1 MLARAAI
8 RALRTPGLRTTPATC
23 RIASSTVWIRSM
35 ARNNRPPNSA
45 PKKPAE
51 SSNTVNAPI
60 GKPGGSAPNSNQQ
73 PPKSIDRRPDFPKN
87 SEIGKGAAG
96 AVGGAGAGAFNAASR
111 KGEEKEF
118 SEKQT
123 EFKTGASS
131 SENTAPQATSQS
143 ATDPAEAHAPSQP
156 LPDLTRGIPSTLE
169 YETTGSTSKSP
180 LKLNLTEAEEP
191 EAPGGGGRGR
201 GELPAS
207 AYVSSSEKKRLR
219 FANYMYAMFAVL
231 SVTGTV
237 FLGRNWETEEEE
249 KAHPDAPSGW
259 ALGLMWNRAKARL
272 GDQLN
277 YYNEPAFRKLLPD
290 PDPIFERPYTLVL
303 SMEDLLIHSEWTRE
317 HGWRMAKRP
326 GVDYFLRYL
335 SQYYE
340 LVIFTS
346 QPWAVAEPIIRKL
359 DPYHI
364 VTWPLFREATRYEN
378 GEYIK
383 DLEYLNRD
391 LSKVIILDT
400 KASHVQKQPE
410 NAIVLKPWEGNVQ
423 DKELVSLIPFLEYI
437 HTMAYSDVRKAIAS
451 FAGQHIPT
459 EFARREAIARKK
471 FQEQVEEE
479 KKKRPKH
486 SGIGFLG
493 NALGIKHQSMM
504 MDPADQTPA
513 EAFAQGKMLQ
523 DQARERGQRNYE
535 ALEKEIR
542 ENGEKWLKEE
552 AALEERAK
560 EEATKAMKSGFSGWF
575 GGSK

>member
-1 MLARAAI
+1 
-8 RALRTPGLRTTPATC
+8 
-23 RIASSTVWIRSM
+23 M
-35 ARNNRPPNSA
+35 ARNNRPPNNG
-45 PKKPAE
+45 PKKPTDFSKSA
-51 SSNTVNAPI
+51 NAPI
-60 GKPGGSAPNSNQQ
+60 GKPGGPAPTSNQQ
-73 PPKSIDRRPDFPKN
+73 PPKSIDRRPDFPKKP
-87 SEIGKGAAG
+87 EVGKGVAG
-96 AVGGAGAGAFNAASR
+96 SVGGAGAGAFNAASR

-123 EFKTGASS
+123 EFETGASS
-131 SENTAPQATSQS
+131 SENTAPQASSKS
-143 ATDPAEAHAPSQP
+143 AIDPAEAQNPSQP

-180 LKLNLTEAEEP
+180 LKLNFTEAEEP

-259 ALGLMWNRAKARL
+259 AVGLMWNRAKARL

-346 QPWAVAEPIIRKL
+346 QPWAMAEPIIRKL

-437 HTMAYSDVRKAIAS
+437 HTMAYSDVRKAISS
-451 FAGQHIPT
+451 FDGQHIPT

-486 SGIGFLG
+486 SGMGFLG